1 MPRPNNILRR
11 PWHGR
16 TNGLFVPASL
26 NTILISPFGA
36 DDGIFTLMKNMC
48 KMTMWLVL
56 LSASSVLMAADAVF
70 DGTLPAPHRTGG
82 KPVMQALQERHSTRE
97 FKPDTLDS
105 QQMSD
110 LLWAAFGINRP
121 EIEHRTA
128 PSAVNAQDVD
138 IYIALASGLYRY
150 DAKPHRMVKVSDA
163 DVRPLSTGQPFGK
176 VAPIQL
182 IYISDY
188 ARMAKVAPE
197 SRSVYSGVD
206 TGCIVENVYLFCA
219 SEGLACVVHELD
231 HDPMA
236 KAMNL
241 RSDQHIIVAQAVGF
255 PK

>member
-1 MPRPNNILRR
+1 
-11 PWHGR
+11 
-16 TNGLFVPASL
+16 
-26 NTILISPFGA
+26 
-36 DDGIFTLMKNMC
+36 MKHIT
-48 KMTMWLVL
+48 KLALWLVL
-56 LSASSVLMAADAVF
+56 FSAGNVLMGTDTAF
-70 DGTLPAPHRTGG
+70 DGPLPAPHRTGG

-97 FKPDTLDS
+97 FKSDALST
-105 QQMSD
+105 QQVSD

-128 PSAVNAQDVD
+128 PSAVNAQDID
-138 IYIALASGLYRY
+138 IYIALAGGLYRY
-150 DAKPHRMVKVSDA
+150 DAKPHRMVKVSDE

-182 IYISDY
+182 IYVSDY

-197 SRSVYSGVD
+197 SRPVYSGID
-206 TGCIVENVYLFCA
+206 TGCIVQNVYLFCA

-231 HDPMA
+231 HAPMA

-241 RSDQHIIVAQAVGF
+241 RPDQHIIVAQAVGF

>member
-1 MPRPNNILRR
+1 MKHITKL
-11 PWHGR
+11 
-16 TNGLFVPASL
+16 SL
-26 NTILISPFGA
+26 
-36 DDGIFTLMKNMC
+36 
-48 KMTMWLVL
+48 WLVL
-56 LSASSVLMAADAVF
+56 LSAGSLLMAADAAF

-82 KPVMQALQERHSTRE
+82 KPVMQALQERQTTRE
-97 FKPDTLDS
+97 FKSDALSS

-138 IYIALASGLYRY
+138 IYIALAGGLYRY
-150 DAKPHRMVKVSDA
+150 DAKPHRMVKVSDE

-182 IYISDY
+182 IYVSDY

-197 SRSVYSGVD
+197 SRPVYSGVD
-206 TGCIVENVYLFCA
+206 TGAIVQNVYLFCA
-219 SEGLACVVHELD
+219 SEGLACVVHELE
-231 HDPMA
+231 HAPMA

>member
-1 MPRPNNILRR
+1 MKHITKL
-11 PWHGR
+11 
-16 TNGLFVPASL
+16 
-26 NTILISPFGA
+26 
-36 DDGIFTLMKNMC
+36 TL
-48 KMTMWLVL
+48 WLVL
-56 LSASSVLMAADAVF
+56 LSAASVLMAADAAF
-70 DGTLPAPHRTGG
+70 DGALPAPHRTGG
-82 KPVMQALQERHSTRE
+82 KPVMQALQERQSIRE
-97 FKPDTLDS
+97 FKSDALST

-138 IYIALASGLYRY
+138 IYIALAGGLYRY
-150 DAKPHRMVKVSDA
+150 DAKPHRMVKVSDE

-182 IYISDY
+182 IYVSDY
-188 ARMAKVAPE
+188 VRMAKVAPE
-197 SRSVYSGVD
+197 SRPVYSGVD
-206 TGCIVENVYLFCA
+206 TGAIVQNVYLFCA

-231 HDPMA
+231 HAPMA

-241 RSDQHIIVAQAVGF
+241 RPDQHIVVAQAVGF

>member
-1 MPRPNNILRR
+1 MKHITKL
-11 PWHGR
+11 
-16 TNGLFVPASL
+16 
-26 NTILISPFGA
+26 
-36 DDGIFTLMKNMC
+36 TL
-48 KMTMWLVL
+48 WLVL
-56 LSASSVLMAADAVF
+56 LSAGSLLMAANAAF
-70 DGTLPAPHRTGG
+70 DGTLPVPHRTGG
-82 KPVMQALQERHSTRE
+82 KPVMQALQERQSTRE
-97 FKPDTLDS
+97 FKADALGP

-138 IYIALASGLYRY
+138 IYIALAGGLYRY
-150 DAKPHRMVKVSDA
+150 DAKPHRMVKVSDV

-182 IYISDY
+182 IYVSDY
-188 ARMAKVAPE
+188 ARMDKVAPE
-197 SRSVYSGVD
+197 SRPVYSGVD
-206 TGCIVENVYLFCA
+206 TGAIVQNVYLFCA

-231 HDPMA
+231 HAPMA

-241 RSDQHIIVAQAVGF
+241 RADQHIIVAQAVGF